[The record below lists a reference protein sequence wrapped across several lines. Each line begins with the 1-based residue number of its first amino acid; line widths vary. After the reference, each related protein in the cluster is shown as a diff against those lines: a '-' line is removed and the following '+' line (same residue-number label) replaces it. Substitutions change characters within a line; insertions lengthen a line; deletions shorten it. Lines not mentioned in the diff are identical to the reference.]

1 MTQKKKQIHWYKK
14 TFNKEEI
21 RRKKD
26 KIGKRQLFL
35 VTLGPRASIRF
46 MPDHCHV
53 SKQKV

>member
-26 KIGKRQLFL
+26 KIGKR
-35 VTLGPRASIRF
+35 
-46 MPDHCHV
+46 
-53 SKQKV
+53 